1 MIDLKS
7 TAKTSILL
15 VENLQVESRNFID
28 IVKKKHSNAEI
39 KVLGNSFEALQYLQ
53 ENKVQTLIIEK
64 DAQPMN
70 AAQIS
75 DYLRQELKMNIPV
88 FISSSESSLE
98 QNHISKP
105 FSEESLQ
112 AFLEFS
118 PGEQAYEQPLYSLEY
133 LREISGGNSEFIN
146 ESIEIFKSSVRQ
158 QLAELEI
165 ASKENND
172 QKASE
177 IAHNIKPSFEMLD
190 NKEGTAICN
199 KLTYDLKSHKLSLL
213 VEELKLIFDKIL
225 QQLQQDFTPK
235 NT

>member
-1 MIDLKS
+1 MNNLKN
-7 TAKTSILL
+7 TAGISILL
-15 VENLQVESRNFID
+15 VENSQDESRNFID
-28 IVKKKHSNAEI
+28 IVRKTNSDAKIEVI
-39 KVLGNSFEALQYLQ
+39 ENSFEALQYLQ
-53 ENKVQTLIIEK
+53 ENKVQVILIEEN
-64 DAQPMN
+64 AQPMN

-75 DYLRQELKMNIPV
+75 DYLRQELKMDIPV
-88 FISSSESSLE
+88 FISSTQNSDQ

-118 PGEQAYEQPLYSLEY
+118 PEVQTYEERLYSLDY
-133 LREISGGNSEFIN
+133 LKEISGGNLEFIN
-146 ESIEIFKSSVRQ
+146 DSIEIFKSSVRQ

-190 NKEGTAICN
+190 NKEATAICN
-199 KLTYDLKSHKLSLL
+199 KLTYDLKNHQLTML
-213 VEELKLIFDKIL
+213 VQELKVIFDKIL

-235 NT
+235 NI